1 MKWISVVCLLCW
13 SSLLWGHGN
22 EKHKP
27 KIIGESDQDNLSQNI
42 SSSRSEEVEIES
54 SQKDLEEKEIL
65 HAQTQKQSSRI
76 SLDEKKKSTQK
87 TQPPAQKVEAADP
100 LSAWVGMDAF
110 PTLHPMVVHLPVVLL
125 PFALLLFV
133 IEWRSRP
140 EKASLSVIIS
150 AIGGALGAITASF
163 GLHPHVE
170 SLSREALTV
179 LEAHDF
185 FAYTTTGLASSAAV
199 CLGIRYFRWNHYD
212 RKWWTLIVFILLS
225 ASSITVAATGHL
237 GATLSHVHEV
247 KISSNHN

>member
-1 MKWISVVCLLCW
+1 MKWFPLVCLLCW
-13 SSLLWGHGN
+13 SSMLWGHGK
-22 EKHKP
+22 EKHEP
-27 KIIGESDQDNLSQNI
+27 KIIGESGQDNHSQNI
-42 SSSRSEEVEIES
+42 SSTKSKEIEIEPL
-54 SQKDLEEKEIL
+54 QKDFEEKEIL
-65 HAQTQKQSSRI
+65 HAQTQKQGSRI

-100 LSAWVGMDAF
+100 LSAWVGLDAF

-133 IEWRSRP
+133 IEWQSRP

-163 GLHPHVE
+163 WLHPHVE